1 MSRPAT
7 AGPGGGIDVAGF
19 IRTHLP
25 LREVPGLPGIRLHL
39 ATPASRLGRIAAET
53 GSDAPPYWAYLWGG
67 GLALA
72 HHIHSHPE
80 VVAGRRVLDFGAGS
94 GLVGIVAARAG
105 GARVFAAE
113 RDPNGRAALTLNAAG
128 NGITVELLETG
139 PGADAPPVD
148 LVLAGDVFYAPE
160 IAARSLELLTLWQ
173 NAGIDVLIGDPFRR
187 DLPLEHLKC
196 IAEHDV
202 ADFGSGGA
210 LTRSGVFRL
219 EPGPS

>member
-1 MSRPAT
+1 VSGPAT
-7 AGPGGGIDVAGF
+7 TGPGGGTDVAAF

-39 ATPASRLGRIAAET
+39 ATPASRLGRLAAET

-72 HHIHSHPE
+72 HHIRAHPDTL
-80 VVAGRRVLDFGAGS
+80 AGRRVLDFGAGS
-94 GLVGIVAARAG
+94 GLVGIVAAQAG
-105 GARVFAAE
+105 AARVFAAE
-113 RDPNGRAALTLNAAG
+113 RDPNGRAALTLNAAA
-128 NGITVELLETG
+128 NGITVELQEIG

-160 IAARSLELLTLWQ
+160 IAARSLALLTLWQ
-173 NAGIDVLIGDPFRR
+173 NAGIEVLIGDPFRR
-187 DLPLEHLKC
+187 DLPLERLRL
-196 IAEHDV
+196 IAEYEA
-202 ADFGSGGA
+202 ADFGSGRA